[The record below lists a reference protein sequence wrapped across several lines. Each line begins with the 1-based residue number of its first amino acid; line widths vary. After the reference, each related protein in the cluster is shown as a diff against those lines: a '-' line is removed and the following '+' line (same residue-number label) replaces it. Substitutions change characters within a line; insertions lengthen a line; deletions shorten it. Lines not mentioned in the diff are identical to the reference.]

1 MNSKNDKISILA
13 GNSRL
18 CFDENNI
25 ILVEAQLKAFEAAL
39 KYAKQCKDNDGILPR
54 ISVAFDHHGIFRLQF
69 LDDNLSN
76 SQKKHPKL
84 SHLHPSIQK
93 VFQKI
98 SDQYQI
104 ELNEINAIQ
113 EDSAR
118 QNLVHTLKSQS
129 IDESVTKR
137 MLFEEPSDISSNTNA
152 TIQEPKQKLTC
163 AGITKEYFERAAGKN
178 QHQSDIL
185 EVFYED
191 CSWSRSLAYARGL
204 QLSHLLGVNSG
215 IRLNLVDSSGTIY
228 QGEITHSVEQ
238 ENECL
243 I

>member
-1 MNSKNDKISILA
+1 MNNLKNEKLSILA

-18 CFDENNI
+18 CVDENGLI
-25 ILVEAQLKAFEAAL
+25 FVEAQLKAFEAAL
-39 KYAKQCKDNDGILPR
+39 KYAKKLKDYNNTLPR

-76 SQKKHPKL
+76 SQKRHPRL
-84 SHLHPSIQK
+84 CHLHPSIQS
-93 VFQKI
+93 VFKTI
-98 SDQYQI
+98 SDKYQI
-104 ELNEINAIQ
+104 GLDEIHAIQ

-118 QNLVHTLKSQS
+118 QNLVHTLKSQD
-129 IDESVTKR
+129 IDEAVTKR
-137 MLFEEPSDISSNTNA
+137 ILFEESSDISSNQDSLT
-152 TIQEPKQKLTC
+152 QEPKQKLTC

-204 QLSHLLGVNSG
+204 QLSHLLGVRSG
-215 IRLNLVDSSGTIY
+215 IRLNLVGSNGTVY
-228 QGEITHSVEQ
+228 QGEITNNAYQ
-238 ENECL
+238 AMNA
-243 I
+243 